1 MSLTLC
7 VTETDCANRVQSAY
21 LECTMLRCSQS
32 KRHNRAEG
40 SCRKLSSLAP
50 ISFCRHHCVTYPP
63 NPLSVKGAYCRE
75 RLTFRYYFLGDIG
88 IIGLIGNIGRLE
100 KLGIFPNSLKLS
112 KFLRITKIKKKVRS
126 EIRAVEYR
134 EVSSLKIIFYILLDK
149 ITNTEWGIG
158 IMNFILQAIC
168 DRSR

>member
-1 MSLTLC
+1 MSGK
-7 VTETDCANRVQSAY
+7 ANIFLLFSRDYRV
-21 LECTMLRCSQS
+21 
-32 KRHNRAEG
+32 NRE
-40 SCRKLSSLAP
+40 
-50 ISFCRHHCVTYPP
+50 Y
-63 NPLSVKGAYCRE
+63 RE
-75 RLTFRYYFLGDIG
+75 IREIRD
-88 IIGLIGNIGRLE
+88 
-100 KLGIFPNSLKLS
+100 FPNFLKLS
-112 KFLRITKIKKKVRS
+112 KFLKITKIKKARS